1 MQQRGNTMCIYEY
14 IVHMFDFLGIWFS
27 YVSFIYLTEN
37 PLQLYLFDMFFIYF
51 YTHMHTSTVV
61 QLGRLQFDFLVIVC
75 MGGSSY
81 VYVY

>member
-1 MQQRGNTMCIYEY
+1 MCIYEY

-51 YTHMHTSTVV
+51 YTHMHTSAVV
-61 QLGRLQFDFLVIVC
+61 QLGGLEFDFLVIVC
-75 MGGSSY
+75 MGSSSY